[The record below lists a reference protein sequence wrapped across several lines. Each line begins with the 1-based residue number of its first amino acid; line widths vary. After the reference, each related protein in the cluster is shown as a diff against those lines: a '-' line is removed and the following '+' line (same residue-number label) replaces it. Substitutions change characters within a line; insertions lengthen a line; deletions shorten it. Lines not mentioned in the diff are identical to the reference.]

1 MKNIFNDKYLKIL
14 LFAVG
19 CVVITALFL
28 SLLLNFDA
36 VIAFFSGA
44 VRVLSPVL
52 YAVVA
57 VLLINPSVHLFDEKV
72 FPFIFKKAKKDRPKL
87 RRALSVV
94 CAYLLFAILFLAVVV
109 IVIVPVAE
117 NAEVLQTKIPGAIRS
132 TVSWIEKT
140 IEKTEFLA
148 PQKDVIMEHI
158 EDSFIFSPSLV
169 QNLVGKVLSYTTT
182 VVSETFNVLIGVI
195 ISVYVIVSMDS
206 LKQLRDKIMEAYLS
220 EEKSLE
226 IRYCARETYRIYS
239 DFFTGRL
246 MYSITIGIAFFYVL
260 FFLKVPFYSVI
271 SIAMGIVAFVPV
283 CGTILSYTVG
293 VCLCLLFD
301 PQDAVWCALIFFV
314 LFLLGRLFLQ
324 PNLIK
329 KTVHASVGLCIVAVL
344 VMFAAFDLVGA
355 LIAVPTFVAL
365 KRFIIHWM
373 SRKKEKNKRT
383 DAEISA

>member
-1 MKNIFNDKYLKIL
+1 MKKLFNDKYFKIL

-28 SLLLNFDA
+28 SLLLNFGS
-36 VIAFFSGA
+36 VISFFAGA

-52 YAVVA
+52 YAIVA
-57 VLLINPSVHLFDEKV
+57 VLLINPSVHLFNDKV
-72 FPFIFKKAKKDRPKL
+72 FPRLFRKSRKDRPRL

-94 CAYLLFAILFLAVVV
+94 LAYFLFVILFLAVVV

-117 NAEVLQTKIPGAIRS
+117 NAEILQTKIPGAIRS
-132 TVSWIEKT
+132 TVGWIEKT
-140 IEKTEFLA
+140 IDKTEFLA

-158 EDSFIFSPSLV
+158 NNSFIFSPSLV
-169 QNLVGKVLSYTTT
+169 QNLIGKVVSYTTT
-182 VVSETFNVLIGVI
+182 VLSETFNVLIGLI
-195 ISVYVIVSMDS
+195 ISVYIILSMDS
-206 LKQLRDKIMEAYLS
+206 LKELRDKIMAAFLS
-220 EEKSLE
+220 ESSSLE
-226 IRYCARETYRIYS
+226 IRHCAREAYRIFS

-260 FFLKVPFYSVI
+260 YFLKVPFYSVI

-301 PQDAVWCALIFFV
+301 PQDAGLCALIFFL

-324 PNLIK
+324 PHLIK
-329 KTVHASVGLCIVAVL
+329 KNANASVGLCIVAVL
-344 VMFAAFDLVGA
+344 VMYAAFDLVGA
-355 LIAVPTFVAL
+355 LIAVPTFIAL
-365 KRFIIHWM
+365 KRYIIHYIAG
-373 SRKKEKNKRT
+373 KKAKSFET
-383 DAEISA
+383 ASST